1 MYAIHLNVS
10 AYEIDIP
17 IITCYLL
24 KDRIRDFLRPLSNIM
39 FYVVITMFASCS
51 KIIFVTF
58 ASCTVYSACYMNV
71 AIAGAAAPAQYSMKE
86 LYKAVITHL
95 PY

>member
-1 MYAIHLNVS
+1 
-10 AYEIDIP
+10 
-17 IITCYLL
+17 
-24 KDRIRDFLRPLSNIM
+24 
-39 FYVVITMFASCS
+39 MFASCS
-51 KIIFVTF
+51 KIMFVTF

-71 AIAGAAAPAQYSMKE
+71 AIAGAAAPAQCSLQE

>member
-1 MYAIHLNVS
+1 
-10 AYEIDIP
+10 
-17 IITCYLL
+17 
-24 KDRIRDFLRPLSNIM
+24 
-39 FYVVITMFASCS
+39 MFASCS
-51 KIIFVTF
+51 KIMFVTF

-71 AIAGAAAPAQYSMKE
+71 AIAGAAAPAQCSMKE